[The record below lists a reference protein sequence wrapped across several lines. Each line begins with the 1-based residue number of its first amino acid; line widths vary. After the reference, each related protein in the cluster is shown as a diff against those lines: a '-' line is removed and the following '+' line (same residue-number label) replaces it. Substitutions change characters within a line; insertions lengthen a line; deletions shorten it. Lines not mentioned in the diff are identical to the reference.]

1 MALARIG
8 HQPEGAAGAELK
20 VRYLHAP
27 VDAADD
33 QSFFASVELKGFAQF
48 KLQGHKS
55 MRYFACTSAP
65 VVDKIGDAAV
75 ATLVVVSL
83 NLGKQLF
90 GGTPALFETRGVS
103 FECLFQRDVEGGE
116 FAQPFTSAVA
126 RRLCLLGTAKPS
138 GYGVAR

>member
-1 MALARIG
+1 MTLARIG
-8 HQPEGAAGAELK
+8 HQPEGAAGAELQ
-20 VRYLHAP
+20 VRYLHVP

-90 GGTPALFETRGVS
+90 GGKPALFETVAVGCER
-103 FECLFQRDVEGGE
+103 LFQCGVEGGE
-116 FAQPFTSAVA
+116 FAEPFASAVA
-126 RRLCLLGTAKPS
+126 RWLYLLGTAQPS
-138 GYGVAR
+138 GYGVVR

>member
-1 MALARIG
+1 MTLVRIG
-8 HQPEGAAGAELK
+8 HQPEGAAGAELQ
-20 VRYLHAP
+20 VRYLHVP

-33 QSFFASVELKGFAQF
+33 QSFFASVELKSFAQF

-90 GGTPALFETRGVS
+90 GGTPALFETVGVGC
-103 FECLFQRDVEGGE
+103 ERLFQRGVEGGE
-116 FAQPFTSAVA
+116 FAERFASAVA
-126 RRLCLLGTAKPS
+126 RWLRLLGIAQPS
-138 GYGVAR
+138 GYGVVR